1 MDFYISQAFKKLLY
15 KAALNGLVGKT
26 LKKKKNVAK
35 TFFHACRC
43 KFLIQMTRME
53 LHSEFDVFLPVQ
65 LELEI
70 VSDKITTDE
79 VDIPAPSNSKFPFIP
94 I

>member
-1 MDFYISQAFKKLLY
+1 
-15 KAALNGLVGKT
+15 
-26 LKKKKNVAK
+26 
-35 TFFHACRC
+35 
-43 KFLIQMTRME
+43 MTRME

>member
-1 MDFYISQAFKKLLY
+1 MDFYISQAFRKLLY

-26 LKKKKNVAK
+26 FKKIVTK

-43 KFLIQMTRME
+43 KCLVQMTRME

-70 VSDKITTDE
+70 VSDKIATDE

>member
-1 MDFYISQAFKKLLY
+1 
-15 KAALNGLVGKT
+15 
-26 LKKKKNVAK
+26 
-35 TFFHACRC
+35 
-43 KFLIQMTRME
+43 MTRME

-70 VSDKITTDE
+70 VSDKIATDE